1 MIADM
6 LGRPVKIASE
16 KEAGALGAAMAA
28 AVGTGRY
35 SGLDEAAEM
44 MVGPP
49 RIVTPCPAMKGFYAR
64 RFALWRAVEKSLA
77 PHSAALK
84 IHTDE

>member
-49 RIVTPCPAMKGFYAR
+49 RIVAPCHAMPCNAMQCN
-64 RFALWRAVEKSLA
+64 AMQ
-77 PHSAALK
+77 
-84 IHTDE
+84 